1 MTGQATRDFEIEIQR
16 EWLAMLDKMRELVI
30 YIATEGL
37 AGVQEKSPVDIGT
50 FRANWLISIGSP
62 SDRTTMS
69 LAEFG
74 AMNAQALASY
84 ANEDGWPTIY
94 LQNALP
100 YAIKLEDGYSKQAPG
115 GVLALTAAE
124 LEAIANSLG
133 SRI

>member
-1 MTGQATRDFEIEIQR
+1 VTGQATRDFEIEIHR

-69 LAEFG
+69 LSEFG

-84 ANEDGWPTIY
+84 AGKDGWPVIY
-94 LQNALP
+94 LQNSLP
-100 YAIKLEDGYSKQAPG
+100 YALRLENGWSKQAPG
-115 GVLALTAAE
+115 GVLALTVNE